1 MIKWV
6 AAGLGF
12 LYFRFGGAVLGYF
25 IGSMI
30 EQLTGAQQNSP
41 FSRPQGFSR
50 LSQDEVELNLL
61 SLAAIVIK
69 ADGKADSKELS
80 FVRRYFIAQYGKN
93 RAEGIFARFNSEIK
107 GKRQDLNALCQF
119 FVRGARAEVRVQILH
134 FLFGIAQSDG
144 SISASELTKLSKIAA
159 ALQLNTHAYESIKAM
174 FVKSTDQ
181 AYTIL
186 EIAPDATDAEVK
198 KAYRTLAKKYH
209 PDKIVTDDPA
219 LKKGA
224 EEKFQQVQTAY
235 ETIQKQRKI

>member
-1 MIKWV
+1 M
-6 AAGLGF
+6 
-12 LYFRFGGAVLGYF
+12 
-25 IGSMI
+25 
-30 EQLTGAQQNSP
+30 
-41 FSRPQGFSR
+41 
-50 LSQDEVELNLL
+50 
-61 SLAAIVIK
+61 
-69 ADGKADSKELS
+69 
-80 FVRRYFIAQYGKN
+80 
-93 RAEGIFARFNSEIK
+93 
-107 GKRQDLNALCQF
+107 
-119 FVRGARAEVRVQILH
+119 RVQILH

-144 SISASELTKLSKIAA
+144 SISASELTKLSQIAA

-186 EIAPDATDAEVK
+186 EISPDATDAEVK